1 MLDKAMP
8 FWTIPTDML
17 EQMIVEIY
25 ELIVV
30 INYIPEWE
38 LSDKDC
44 RKLTLILKEM
54 ISALEQ
60 QMKYR
65 KQIDGNGGE

>member
-1 MLDKAMP
+1 MP
-8 FWTIPTDML
+8 FWTMPTEML
-17 EQMIVEIY
+17 EQMIDEIY

-44 RKLTLILKEM
+44 RRITLILKEM
-54 ISALEQ
+54 QTALEC
-60 QMKYR
+60 QMTYR
-65 KQIDGNGGE
+65 RHVDGIAE